1 MEAHTLSI
9 GNELVTGQQLD
20 TNARWLSEALSD
32 LGVRVLEHTTVG
44 DDGRRIA
51 STISRAHESAELV
64 VLTGGLGPT
73 PDDLTRQAMA
83 MALDA
88 PLESNEEALAEIRA
102 FFERLGNTLTPSNET
117 QAMIPRGCRPISN
130 LHGTAPGIQHEGSSG
145 AIFALPGVPREMEE
159 MFATSVEPWV
169 SARTAGAT
177 TQKALIRTFGI
188 SEARIGDLLR
198 DLMGHDRTPL
208 VGTTADRGVI
218 GIRVIAYGPSE
229 AEARSLIQADE
240 QEIRRRLGDAV
251 FGEGEATLE
260 SVVGSLLRKQGM
272 TVATAESC
280 TGGLLAKRLT
290 DVPGSSAWFQC
301 GYVTYSNEAKIELLG
316 VPSDLIRS
324 DGAVSEA
331 VARAM
336 ASGCGTRSGCDF
348 SISITGIAGPAG
360 GSAPTKPVGLVFI
373 GLADSRGIEVRKALL
388 GDRLD
393 RKEVRDRSCS
403 IALNMLRL
411 RLLGDGGM

>member
-1 MEAHTLSI
+1 
-9 GNELVTGQQLD
+9 
-20 TNARWLSEALSD
+20 
-32 LGVRVLEHTTVG
+32 
-44 DDGRRIA
+44 
-51 STISRAHESAELV
+51 
-64 VLTGGLGPT
+64 
-73 PDDLTRQAMA
+73 
-83 MALDA
+83 
-88 PLESNEEALAEIRA
+88 
-102 FFERLGNTLTPSNET
+102 
-117 QAMIPRGCRPISN
+117 
-130 LHGTAPGIQHEGSSG
+130 
-145 AIFALPGVPREMEE
+145 
-159 MFATSVEPWV
+159 
-169 SARTAGAT
+169 
-177 TQKALIRTFGI
+177 
-188 SEARIGDLLR
+188 
-198 DLMGHDRTPL
+198 MGHDRTPL

-316 VPSDLIRS
+316 VSSDLIRS

-331 VARAM
+331 VAGAM

-388 GDRLD
+388 GDHLD
-393 RKEVRDRSCS
+393 RKEVRDRSCG